1 MKFLKQ
7 SALLLILSLVF
18 TSAALAQDHSEASL
32 ASDLPQK
39 VMYITFDDGPK
50 DDTPELL
57 ALLEELDV
65 PATFFLVGARV
76 RAFPD
81 YARMIYEA
89 GYPIG
94 YHSMAHSYSYLKEDA
109 RNISADLERFTGVMR
124 EVVGEAFET
133 DLFRFPGGSTS
144 YSNYAHRYV
153 AAQGYAWFDWNGM
166 TGDTLPNMNAEKV
179 EQYAL
184 KTSGSQ
190 DVIILLA
197 HEGKRKTRDA
207 LVGIVEHYRALGYE
221 FRTLSTNPQER
232 LILERCPANMR
243 LPAIVTSPQI
253 AE

>member
-18 TSAALAQDHSEASL
+18 ASAALAQDHSEASP

-81 YARMIYEA
+81 HARMIAEA

-94 YHSMAHSYSYLKEDA
+94 YHSMAHSYSYLKEDV
-109 RNISADLERFTGVMR
+109 RNISADLERFTVLMR

-144 YSNYAHRYV
+144 YSSYARRYV
-153 AAQGYAWFDWNGM
+153 VEQGYAWFDWNGM
-166 TGDTLPNMNAEKV
+166 TGDTLPNTV
-179 EQYAL
+179 
-184 KTSGSQ
+184 
-190 DVIILLA
+190 
-197 HEGKRKTRDA
+197 
-207 LVGIVEHYRALGYE
+207 
-221 FRTLSTNPQER
+221 
-232 LILERCPANMR
+232 
-243 LPAIVTSPQI
+243 
-253 AE
+253 

>member
-1 MKFLKQ
+1 MRFLKHI
-7 SALLLILSLVF
+7 ALLLILSLAF
-18 TSAALAQDHSEASL
+18 TAAALAQDQSTAIS

-81 YARMIYEA
+81 YARMIAEA

-94 YHSMAHSYSYLKEDA
+94 CHSMAHSYSYLKEDV
-109 RNISADLERFTGVMR
+109 RNISADLERFTRLMR
-124 EVVGEAFET
+124 ETVGEAFET
-133 DLFRFPGGSTS
+133 DLYRFPGGSTS
-144 YSNYAHRYV
+144 YSSSARRCV
-153 AAQGYAWFDWNGM
+153 VEQGYAWFDWNGM
-166 TGDTLPNMNAEKV
+166 TGDTLPDMNAERI

-184 KTSGSQ
+184 RTSGSQ

-207 LVGIVEHYRALGYE
+207 LVGIVGHYRALGYE
-221 FRTLSTNPQER
+221 FRTLSTDPLER

-243 LPAIVTSPQI
+243 LPAQDALS
-253 AE
+253 E